1 MQESLF
7 GRLRSAVRR
16 VGAVD
21 IAIPAARTLERAVLP
36 DGTDIEN
43 AVFEVLK

>member
-7 GRLRSAVRR
+7 GRLRAAVRR
-16 VGAVD
+16 VAAVD

-36 DGTDIEN
+36 ADTDIEN
-43 AVFEVLK
+43 AIFEVLE